1 MLTIQDIAYYLQ
13 QNTRNKIVFCRE
25 SIDGIRFINVGLELS
40 QILGENPD
48 DIDGADTAYKQ
59 VLGQSQEN
67 SVIGMYLALENI
79 GILFEPDLRLD
90 VRSIFDTYSK
100 NQCLIVKTDAEI
112 ANDRFYFL
120 HTGDGTEINLHGLSY
135 QLLEN
140 NE

>member
-112 ANDRFYFL
+112 ANDKFYFL
-120 HTGDGTEINLHGLSY
+120 HTGDGTEINLRGLSY

>member
-40 QILGENPD
+40 QILGDNPD

-90 VRSIFDTYSK
+90 VRSILDAYSK
-100 NQCLIVKTDAEI
+100 NQCLLIMTDAEI
-112 ANDRFYFL
+112 TDERFYFL
-120 HTGDGTEINLHGLSY
+120 RKGDGTEVNLQGLSY
-135 QLLEN
+135 QLFE
-140 NE
+140 

>member
-40 QILGENPD
+40 QILGDNPD

-90 VRSIFDTYSK
+90 VRSILDAYSK
-100 NQCLIVKTDAEI
+100 NQSLLIMTDAEI
-112 ANDRFYFL
+112 TDDRFYFL
-120 HTGDGTEINLHGLSY
+120 RKGDGTEVNLQGLSY
-135 QLLEN
+135 QLFE
-140 NE
+140 

>member
-25 SIDGIRFINVGLELS
+25 SIDGIHFINVGLELS
-40 QILGENPD
+40 QILDKNPD
-48 DIDGADTAYKQ
+48 GIDEADTAYKQ

-90 VRSIFDTYSK
+90 VRSILDAYSK
-100 NQCLIVKTDAEI
+100 NQCLLIMTDAEI
-112 ANDRFYFL
+112 ADDRFYFL
-120 HTGDGTEINLHGLSY
+120 RKGDGTEVDLQGLSY
-135 QLLEN
+135 QLFE
-140 NE
+140 

>member
-40 QILGENPD
+40 QILGDNPD

-90 VRSIFDTYSK
+90 VRSILDAYSK
-100 NQCLIVKTDAEI
+100 NQSLLIMTDAEI
-112 ANDRFYFL
+112 ADDRFYFL
-120 HTGDGTEINLHGLSY
+120 RKGDGTEVNLQGLSY
-135 QLLEN
+135 QLFE
-140 NE
+140 

>member
-25 SIDGIRFINVGLELS
+25 GIDGIRFINVGLELS
-40 QILGENPD
+40 QILGDNPD
-48 DIDGADTAYKQ
+48 DMDGADTAYKQ

-67 SVIGMYLALENI
+67 SEIGMYLALENI

-90 VRSIFDTYSK
+90 VRSILDAYSK

-112 ANDRFYFL
+112 ADDRFYFL
-120 HTGDGTEINLHGLSY
+120 RKGDGTEIDLRGFSY
-135 QLLEN
+135 QLFE
-140 NE
+140 

>member
-67 SVIGMYLALENI
+67 RVIGMYLALENI

-90 VRSIFDTYSK
+90 VRSILDAYSK
-100 NQCLIVKTDAEI
+100 NQCLLIMTDAEI
-112 ANDRFYFL
+112 TDDRFYFL
-120 HTGDGTEINLHGLSY
+120 RKGDGTEVNLQGLSY
-135 QLLEN
+135 QLFE
-140 NE
+140 

>member
-25 SIDGIRFINVGLELS
+25 GIDGIRFINVGSELS

-48 DIDGADTAYKQ
+48 DMVGADTAYKQ

-67 SVIGMYLALENI
+67 SLIGMYLALANI

-90 VRSIFDTYSK
+90 VRSILDAYSK
-100 NQCLIVKTDAEI
+100 NQCLIVKTNAEI
-112 ANDRFYFL
+112 ADDRFYFL
-120 HTGDGTEINLHGLSY
+120 RKGDGTEVDLQGLSY
-135 QLLEN
+135 QLFE
-140 NE
+140 

>member
-120 HTGDGTEINLHGLSY
+120 RKGDGTEVDLQGLSY
-135 QLLEN
+135 QLFE
-140 NE
+140 